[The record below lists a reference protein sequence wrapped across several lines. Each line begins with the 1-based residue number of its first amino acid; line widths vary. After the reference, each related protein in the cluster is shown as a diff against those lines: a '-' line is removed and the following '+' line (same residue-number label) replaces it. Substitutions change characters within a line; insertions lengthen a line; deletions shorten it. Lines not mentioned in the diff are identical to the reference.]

1 MKTRRSPAWALL
13 DASID
18 GVCTIS
24 CIAIVLISFVA
35 VVLRY
40 VFNNSLT
47 WSEELT
53 RYMFIWIVFLGAAV
67 SVRQRANIAIDVFG
81 GRIGPLGGQ
90 LLNLIERVATVA
102 FALLV
107 VIPGWTFVRI
117 GMSNLSPALE
127 IPMGVVYAAP
137 VVGCGLMIV
146 YVLRPAK
153 AAASRDNLT
162 V

>member
-1 MKTRRSPAWALL
+1 LRTRAWALL
-13 DASID
+13 DATID
-18 GVCTIS
+18 AACTIS
-24 CIAIVLISFVA
+24 CLAIVFISFIA
-35 VVLRY
+35 VIFRY

-67 SVRQRANIAIDVFG
+67 SVRQRANIAIDLFT
-81 GRIGPLGGQ
+81 GRVGPRGER
-90 LLNLIERVATVA
+90 LLTIIERAATIA

-107 VIPGWTFVRI
+107 VVPGWTFVRI

-137 VVGCGLMIV
+137 VVGCALMIV
-146 YVLRPAK
+146 YVLRRAR